1 MSACGWGIVSG
12 AFTVGLILGANI
24 GFLVLGLL
32 TAARDEDSPSCDGE
46 VSQDQRSPFTAEEI
60 LRPKAPAA
68 AGSCTIIRLSANVVD
83 PLSGSQN

>member
-1 MSACGWGIVSG
+1 MSACGWGIIAG
-12 AFTVGLILGANI
+12 TFTVGLIVGANV
-24 GFLVLGLL
+24 GFLTLALFV
-32 TAARDEDSPSCDGE
+32 AARDEGSPSPDGE